1 MARRFKPFPLLEGD
15 QARAADPSAHAALSA
30 SAGTG
35 KTQVLTAR
43 VLRLLVQG
51 VNPSAILC
59 LTFTKAG
66 AAEMAN
72 RIGARLASWVR
83 LPDADLATE
92 LRHIGEDFA
101 PPALQRARRLF
112 ARVLEAPGG
121 LRIQTIHAF
130 AQTLLASFPAEAGI
144 SPGFEPIEGR
154 AEQELA
160 RRTLADL
167 LAGAEA
173 NSPLTVI
180 PAKAGTQPNQIA
192 SPESLFAD
200 ALGPR
205 LRGDDGYPSLTD
217 DVATLSMRLGEEE
230 TVRYLMRCAHAEA
243 IRTLDPA
250 TAEDR
255 LRAAVGL
262 PDGDIEAHIAD
273 RCRDGAF
280 DRALLDR
287 LIAANRAWG
296 TATGTKIVSNLTAW
310 LALEPADQAGA
321 LDDLNRNIVT
331 LKGEPCKVSP
341 KQLAAE
347 PDYEELAWA
356 FHDWHSALI
365 ALRAAAKLVA
375 IQAAGLRAGHA
386 FATAYSAAKR
396 AAGVADFDDLIA
408 WTRKL
413 FEQEGMGE
421 WVRYKLDRRT
431 DHILVDEA
439 QDTNAAQWDIVEA
452 LIEEFFEGASEAE
465 QRWRTLFMVGDF
477 KQAIFGF
484 QGTDPGEF
492 NRMRASVRD
501 RAQVLIE
508 AEDQADTG
516 GPRLAREFRDL
527 SIDASFRSAPA
538 ILEAVDA
545 VIREVGHEEMGL
557 PERPN
562 VHRAVNDGW
571 PGRVEHWPA
580 FVAETPD
587 EEGDGEEGWITDAD
601 RLYATRLA
609 EEVRG
614 LIDDAP
620 ILSSTKRP
628 LCAGDVLILVRSRK
642 EIASLIVARLFAAKV
657 PVAGIDRL
665 HLQKPLA
672 VRDLVAAVRFAV
684 QPLDDLNLAG
694 LLVSPLIGW
703 DQGQLYALA
712 QPRPEKQP
720 LWRALNEPRDDPFA
734 AETVAKLGELL
745 RIADYIT
752 PARFLETIL
761 SGPLDGRRALLER
774 LGEAARDP
782 IDELLAA
789 ALEFERTEIASL
801 DRFLA
806 WFESGEVEI
815 KRDTAAPGN
824 AVRVM
829 TVHGAKGL
837 EAPVVILA
845 DATADPA
852 KMGGARSFELPVE
865 GGKLPLVRPRQAEMV
880 SPYGEIAESAKAK
893 ELQEHWRLLYV
904 ALTRAAE
911 RLIVAGVMP
920 KRLPENSW
928 HVRVERALTG
938 LGSVPDEAGR
948 LVWTGSVAARAV
960 PAKAG
965 KHPVDPPPFSDWL
978 RRPAPP
984 EPRPPRPLAP
994 SDMGVDRDVNAP
1006 PSPAQVAA
1014 ARRGT
1019 LLHSLFERLPGVAP
1033 AERRAAALD
1042 WLRRQGIEEG
1052 RDEIAEA
1059 ALGVIDHPEFAGLF
1073 GADSL
1078 AEAPV
1083 AATLPDGRV
1092 IAGTVDRLCVDDTL
1106 VRVIDYKT
1114 GRVAPGSLAEVPP
1127 GHLAQMTAYAEAL
1140 RVIFPDRRVEAS
1152 LLYTAA
1158 PRLITLPG

>member
-1 MARRFKPFPLLEGD
+1 MARRFKSLPILEGD

-43 VLRLLVQG
+43 VLRLLLQG
-51 VNPSAILC
+51 VNPGAILC
-59 LTFTKAG
+59 LTFTKSG

-83 LPDADLATE
+83 LPDNLLSHE
-92 LRHIGEDFA
+92 LFALGEDRN

-112 ARVLEAPGG
+112 ARVLETPGG

-130 AQTLLASFPAEAGI
+130 AQTLLAAFPAEAGI
-144 SPGFEPIEGR
+144 TPGFQPIEGR

-167 LAGAEA
+167 LTLAEHGSDTA
-173 NSPLTVI
+173 LT
-180 PAKAGTQPNQIA
+180 A
-192 SPESLFAD
+192 
-200 ALGPR
+200 
-205 LRGDDGYPSLTD
+205 
-217 DVATLSMRLGEEE
+217 DVAALSMRLGEEDA
-230 TVRYLMRCAHAEA
+230 VKYLMRCAHAEA
-243 IRTLDPA
+243 IRTLDA
-250 TAEDR
+250 AAAEPI

-262 PDGDIEAHIAD
+262 PDGDIEAHIAE

-280 DRALLDR
+280 DRLLFQR
-287 LIAANRAWG
+287 LIAANRAW
-296 TATGTKIVSNLTAW
+296 TGIKGGEIVASLSRWLTFDANERAQ
-310 LALEPADQAGA
+310 ALEG
-321 LDDLNRNIVT
+321 LNRNIITKDGV
-331 LKGEPCKVSP
+331 PCKTSP

-347 PDYEELAWA
+347 PHYEALAIR
-356 FHDWHSALI
+356 FGEWHAGLL
-365 ALRAAAKLVA
+365 ALRSAARLVA
-375 IQAAGLRAGHA
+375 IQAAGLRAGAA
-386 FATAYSAAKR
+386 FATAYAAAKR

-408 WTRKL
+408 WTRRL
-413 FEQEGMGE
+413 FATPGMGE

-439 QDTNAAQWDIVEA
+439 QDTNAHQWAIIEA
-452 LIEEFFEGASEAE
+452 LAGEFFAGVSEAE
-465 QRWRTLFMVGDF
+465 ARWRTLFMVGDF

-484 QGTDPGEF
+484 QGTDPAEF
-492 NRMRASVRD
+492 NRMRASVRE
-501 RAQVLIE
+501 RAQLLIE

-538 ILEAVDA
+538 ILETVDA
-545 VIREVGHEEMGL
+545 LIREVGFADMGL
-557 PERPN
+557 PDRPN
-562 VHRAVNDGW
+562 PHRAINENW

-580 FVAETPD
+580 FVAPELD
-587 EEGDGEEGWITDAD
+587 EDADDTGEEGWITETD
-601 RLYATRLA
+601 RLYASALA
-609 EEVRG
+609 EEVRA
-614 LIDDAP
+614 LIAEGP
-620 ILSSTKRP
+620 VLSSTKRSLGP
-628 LCAGDVLILVRSRK
+628 GDIMILVRSRK
-642 EIASLIVARLFAAKV
+642 ELAALLVARLFSAGV

-672 VRDLVAAVRFAV
+672 VRDLIGAMTFAV

-694 LLVSPLIGW
+694 LLVSPLMGW
-703 DQGQLYALA
+703 DQDQLYAFA
-712 QPRPEKQP
+712 QPRAKGEP
-720 LWRALNEPRDDPFA
+720 LWRAVQAAAKDEPFA
-734 AETVAKLGELL
+734 AGTVEALGALL
-745 RIADYIT
+745 AMADYVT

-761 SGPLDGRRALLER
+761 SGPLDGRRRLLHR

-782 IDELLAA
+782 IDELVAS
-789 ALEFERTEIASL
+789 ALEFQRSEIASL

-806 WFESGEVEI
+806 WFERGEVEI
-815 KRDTAAPGN
+815 KRDTAAPAN

-852 KMGGARSFELPVE
+852 KLGGSRSFELPLG
-865 GGKLPLVRPRQAEMV
+865 GGKVPLVRPRKAELV
-880 SPYGEIAESAKAK
+880 SPYGEIAERDRQR

-911 RLIVAGVMP
+911 RLIIAGVKP
-920 KRLPENSW
+920 KRALADNSW
-928 HVRVERALTG
+928 HARVERALTG
-938 LGSVPDEAGR
+938 LGATRDEGSGR
-948 LVWTGSVAARAV
+948 LTWTGSVAARSLAPKAV
-960 PAKAG
+960 KQ
-965 KHPVDPPPFSDWL
+965 VVPPPPIPAWL
-978 RRPAPP
+978 RSPAPP

-994 SDMGVDRDVNAP
+994 SSMGEDREVSAP

-1019 LLHSLFERLPGVAP
+1019 LLHALFERLPGVAP
-1033 AERRAAALD
+1033 ADRRTAGLAWLQRSAGLEDETAREEIAQAALTVLD
-1042 WLRRQGIEEG
+1042 
-1052 RDEIAEA
+1052 D
-1059 ALGVIDHPEFAGLF
+1059 PSFAGLF
-1073 GADSL
+1073 GANSL
-1078 AEAPV
+1078 AEAPI

-1092 IAGTVDRLCVDDTL
+1092 VAGTVDRLCVDDDL

-1114 GRVAPGSLAEVPP
+1114 GRNAPASLADVPP
-1127 GHLAQMTAYAEAL
+1127 AHAAQINAYAEAL
-1140 RVIFPDRRVEAS
+1140 GVIFPGRRIEAS
-1152 LLYTAA
+1152 LLYTAT